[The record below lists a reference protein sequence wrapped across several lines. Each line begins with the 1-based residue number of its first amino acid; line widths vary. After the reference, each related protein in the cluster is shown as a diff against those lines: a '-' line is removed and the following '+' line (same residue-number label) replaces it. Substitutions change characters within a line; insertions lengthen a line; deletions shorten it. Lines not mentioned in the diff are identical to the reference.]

1 MTCAA
6 GLPPLSIPAIAE
18 LATWSRWVLHENKE
32 PITVNGSRAST
43 TRTETWS
50 KYEDCAAAFVRGV
63 GDGVGFVLTET
74 PFAGID
80 LDHVVD
86 AAGTVAPW
94 AQAIVDRIGSYTERS
109 TSGTG
114 LHILVRGELAGRGRK
129 RGPIECY
136 DRGRY
141 FVMTGRH
148 ASGTPD
154 RILDRG
160 EILRAW
166 VAETF
171 GPETTARRGAACD
184 PIDWDG
190 ELPDGVAIARNADA
204 TVRLLLAKAHRAL
217 GYASASEADF
227 AFACRLAEG
236 AFPVAAIEA
245 ALRWRHRYVEPRP
258 KSVDYFLR
266 TAQNAVAHIS
276 ARNEE
281 AG

>member
-1 MTCAA
+1 MTGAA

-18 LATWSRWVLHENKE
+18 LATWRRWVLHDNKE
-32 PITVNGSRAST
+32 PITVRGSRAST
-43 TRTETWS
+43 TKPSTWAS
-50 KYEDCAAAFVRGV
+50 FEEVADVFVRGL
-63 GDGVGFVLTET
+63 GDGVGFVFTET

-86 AAGTVAPW
+86 DAGNVSPE
-94 AQAIVDRIGSYTERS
+94 AQAIVDRFASYTELS
-109 TSGTG
+109 TSRTG

-171 GPETTARRGAACD
+171 GVETSASRAAACD
-184 PIDWDG
+184 PIEWNG
-190 ELPDGVAIARNADA
+190 ELPDAVAIARDVDA
-204 TVRLLLAKAHRAL
+204 TVRLLLSKAHRAL

-227 AFACRLAEG
+227 ALGCRLAEA
-236 AFPVAAIEA
+236 AFPVATVEA
-245 ALRWRHRYVEPRP
+245 ALRWRHRHVEPRP
-258 KSVDYFLR
+258 KSVDYFAR
-266 TAQNAVAHIS
+266 TAQNAVGHVT

>member
-171 GPETTARRGAACD
+171 GPETTARRGA
-184 PIDWDG
+184 
-190 ELPDGVAIARNADA
+190 
-204 TVRLLLAKAHRAL
+204 T
-217 GYASASEADF
+217 AS
-227 AFACRLAEG
+227 CRLPHTSKDG
-236 AFPVAAIEA
+236 SS
-245 ALRWRHRYVEPRP
+245 LGSCGR
-258 KSVDYFLR
+258 
-266 TAQNAVAHIS
+266 
-276 ARNEE
+276 
-281 AG
+281 